1 MIMGV
6 FSVDISVGDT
16 AGGRW
21 QDLSAIVDTGAVI
34 SSVPGSI
41 LRYLGVSP
49 AMRQS
54 VRLADGSRKTVDI
67 GYTWLR
73 FNGQRVMTYIAFNDE
88 TSSPLLGALTL
99 EELWVRVDPLEGRLI
114 PLTDM
119 PL

>member
-16 AGGRW
+16 AGERW

-88 TSSPLLGALTL
+88 TSSPLLGSLALK
-99 EELWVRVDPLEGRLI
+99 ELLLVVDPSGTKL
-114 PLTDM
+114 M
-119 PL
+119 PLSEFPI